1 MKINSCDKIPRF
13 YIQFCD
19 KILNFLGMFCD
30 IILFFSVSAPYLH
43 TIDKTTN
50 IKPNTIEPEQSND
63 SVDVS
68 FIIPLTTLVN
78 I

>member
-1 MKINSCDKIPRF
+1 MF

-19 KILNFLGMFCD
+19 KILNFLGIFCD
-30 IILFFSVSAPYLH
+30 IILLFYCFSTISN

-50 IKPNTIEPEQSND
+50 IKPNMIEPEQSND
-63 SVDVS
+63 SVDDS
-68 FIIPLTTLVN
+68 FIIPLTTSVN

>member
-1 MKINSCDKIPRF
+1 
-13 YIQFCD
+13 
-19 KILNFLGMFCD
+19 MFCD

-50 IKPNTIEPEQSND
+50 IKPNMIEPEQSND

-68 FIIPLTTLVN
+68 FIISLTTSAN

>member
-1 MKINSCDKIPRF
+1 MF

-19 KILNFLGMFCD
+19 KILNFWVCFATLFY
-30 IILFFSVSAPYLH
+30 FFSVSAPYIH

-50 IKPNTIEPEQSND
+50 IKPNMIEPEQSND

-68 FIIPLTTLVN
+68 FIIPLTTSAN